1 MLSHAYNIT
10 IDCSI
15 GAPGHGKNVVDGL
28 NAVDKNNLFKLM
40 SRIKVPEAEQGE
52 MFFAAHGATV

>member
-10 IDCSI
+10 IDHAI
-15 GAPGHGKNVVDGL
+15 GAPGHGKDVVDGL
-28 NAVDKNNLFKLM
+28 YAVDKNYLFKLM
-40 SRIKVPEAEQGE
+40 SRMKVKEAEQGE